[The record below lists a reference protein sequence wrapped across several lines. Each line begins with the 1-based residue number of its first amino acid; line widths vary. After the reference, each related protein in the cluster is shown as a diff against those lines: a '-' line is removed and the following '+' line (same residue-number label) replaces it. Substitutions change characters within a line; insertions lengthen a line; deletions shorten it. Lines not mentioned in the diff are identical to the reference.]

1 MADTLNQ
8 KLNRAIDQIKV
19 IDDKTKTKLK
29 GKTYTTVAAR
39 NEISVSYTHLRA
51 NETLRYRL

>member
-39 NEISVSYTHLRA
+39 NEIFLSLIHI
-51 NETLRYRL
+51 